1 MTTLPSFNTARLT
14 VKPRTL
20 SDLPACL
27 AMDRDPEVT
36 KFVTGPWSE
45 PDRHEAF
52 VRERIETDFGEGLG
66 YWSVFLN
73 ERPDHFLGWILLIPY
88 GGVSP
93 EVEIGWRFNRKAW
106 GKGFATEAATP
117 VLKHALE
124 TLALRRVVADID
136 ADNVGSIQVAIK
148 IGMLDEGMKE
158 LDGVTYQS
166 FVARQ

>member
-1 MTTLPSFNTARLT
+1 M
-14 VKPRTL
+14 
-20 SDLPACL
+20 
-27 AMDRDPEVT
+27 
-36 KFVTGPWSE
+36 
-45 PDRHEAF
+45 
-52 VRERIETDFGEGLG
+52 
-66 YWSVFLN
+66 FLR
-73 ERPDHFLGWILLIPY
+73 ERPDQFLGWILLIPY
-88 GGVSP
+88 DGVGP

-148 IGMLDEGMKE
+148 IGMSDEGMKE